1 MRFFNILLLLLI
13 VSSFS
18 SCKKKDLGDCFV
30 STGEI
35 TEEVRETESFNKI
48 IVHDNIDIII
58 EPGTSEL
65 LTVTA
70 GKNLLNKIITE
81 IDSNTL
87 TISNNNSCNW
97 VRDFSVPITVHISI
111 SNLNEIEYRS
121 IGDIN
126 CTDTIF
132 SDSLII
138 NIYEGAGTL
147 NLLTNS
153 YLVRTNLHY
162 GTADI
167 KVSGRCNLSFVYSAS
182 FGLIDN
188 RYLISKQV
196 YVRNK
201 SSNDIYVN
209 ALSTIGAATEGIGNI
224 YYFGNPENISFNQI
238 GSGQLIKLSQ

>member
-1 MRFFNILLLLLI
+1 MRFLNILLLLLI
-13 VSSFS
+13 VSSFF

-35 TEEVRETESFNKI
+35 TEEVRESESFSKI
-48 IVHDNIDIII
+48 IVNDNIDIII

-65 LTVTA
+65 LTVIA
-70 GKNLLNKIITE
+70 GKNLLDKIITE
-81 IDSNTL
+81 IDGDTL

-97 VRDFSVPITVHISI
+97 VRDFSVPITVRIPI
-111 SNLNEIEYRS
+111 SNLSEIEYRS

-132 SDSLII
+132 GDSLII
-138 NIYEGAGTL
+138 NVFEGAGTL

-167 KVSGRCNLSFVYSAS
+167 KVSGRCNLSYVYSAS

-188 RYLISKQV
+188 RNLISKQV
-196 YVRNK
+196 YVGSK
-201 SSNDIYVN
+201 SSNDVYVN
-209 ALSTIGAATEGIGNI
+209 ALSTIAATTEGIGNI
-224 YYFGNPENISFNQI
+224 YYFGSPENISFNQI

>member
-1 MRFFNILLLLLI
+1 MRFLNILLLLLI
-13 VSSFS
+13 VSSFF

-35 TEEVRETESFNKI
+35 TEEVRETERYSKI
-48 IVHDNIDIII
+48 IVRDNIEIVLS
-58 EPGTSEL
+58 PSSSNL
-65 LTVTA
+65 LTVSA
-70 GKNLLNKIITE
+70 GKNLINKIVTE
-81 IDSNTL
+81 INGDTL
-87 TISNNNSCNW
+87 IISNNNSCNW
-97 VRDFSVPITVHISI
+97 VRDFDVPITVYLPVSQ
-111 SNLNEIEYRS
+111 LEEIEYRS

-132 SDSLII
+132 SDTLEI
-138 NIYEGAGTL
+138 NVFEGAGTL
-147 NLLTNS
+147 NVLTNS

-162 GTADI
+162 GTAEI
-167 KVSGRCNLSFVYSAS
+167 KVSGRCNLSYVYSAS

-196 YVRNK
+196 YVGSK
-201 SSNDIYVN
+201 SSNDVYVN
-209 ALSTIGAATEGIGNI
+209 ALSTIAATTEGIGNI